1 MVSGVLAALA
11 RSTAATV
18 GGDEH
23 GGEAAAPA
31 AAYALTAGE
40 EALLQAE
47 SAKKLAA
54 LEAEVAPPLEHQ
66 LLERPIL

>member
-1 MVSGVLAALA
+1 MLAALA

-18 GGDEH
+18 KSGDEH

-47 SAKKLAA
+47 SAKTLAA